1 MIDLTKIYYFIFGA
15 LTIAGGIMGF
25 VKKSSYVSLVAGGL
39 SGVLL
44 FIAALWLKDKPQ
56 NGLILGAVVSIALAG
71 KFLPK
76 FLKNHDWMPG
86 GTMSVLSV
94 IAIIVTLLAFATKK

>member
-1 MIDLTKIYYFIFGA
+1 MIELAKIYYIVFGA

-25 VKKSSYVSLVAGGL
+25 VKKHSMVSLVAGGL

-44 FIAALWLKDKPQ
+44 LIAALWMKDKPQ
-56 NGLILGAVVSIALAG
+56 NGLILGGVVALALAG

-86 GTMSVLSV
+86 GMMSVLSV
-94 IAIIVTLLAFATKK
+94 IAIIVTLLSFAKK

>member
-15 LTIAGGIMGF
+15 LTIAGGIRGF
-25 VKKSSYVSLVAGGL
+25 INKGSKESLIAGAI

-44 FIAALWLKDKPQ
+44 LIAGLWLKDKPQ

-71 KFLPK
+71 RFLPK
-76 FLKNHDWMPG
+76 FLKSHDWMPS

-94 IAIIVTLLAFATKK
+94 IGIIVTLLAFAKK

>member
-25 VKKSSYVSLVAGGL
+25 VKKHSYASLIAGGL

-44 FIAALWLKDKPQ
+44 LIAALLLKDKPQ
-56 NGLILGAVVSIALAG
+56 SGLILGGIASLALLG
-71 KFLPK
+71 WAAQNFM
-76 FLKNHDWMPG
+76 LKYKWMPHG
-86 GTMSVLSV
+86 MILVFGVVGL
-94 IAIIVTLLAFATKK
+94 ILTLLAFAGKK